1 MSKIIERLKLD
12 HLRLGRVL
20 SELASVADQAAD
32 GSASAEDRLFCMLDY
47 LKEYPHEIHHPVEDI
62 VFSQTLNK
70 ILTEEQSQIIDDNA
84 SQHRSLEQETERLLA
99 AVDNDTPD
107 LEKLR
112 SLTRTY
118 VEHQTQHM
126 QHEETVV
133 FPLVQKLLSAKDWL
147 ALEGQY
153 NVLRD
158 PMFDAADSR
167 FNAVYRCLGVDPNN
181 PNLGVGSVL
190 KFLNAV

>member
-1 MSKIIERLKLD
+1 
-12 HLRLGRVL
+12 
-20 SELASVADQAAD
+20 
-32 GSASAEDRLFCMLDY
+32 
-47 LKEYPHEIHHPVEDI
+47 
-62 VFSQTLNK
+62 
-70 ILTEEQSQIIDDNA
+70 
-84 SQHRSLEQETERLLA
+84 
-99 AVDNDTPD
+99 
-107 LEKLR
+107 
-112 SLTRTY
+112 
-118 VEHQTQHM
+118 M